1 MERRII
7 SSDLQFEDHEL
18 ESHIRPTYLK
28 DYIGQGAIKETI
40 KIFIEAAKLRGEALD
55 HVLLY
60 GPPGL
65 GKTTMAGVIASEM
78 GVKFKITSGPAIER
92 PGDIAAILNN
102 LQHGDIL
109 FIDEIHRMSRQ
120 VEEVLYSAM
129 EDYCIDI
136 VVGKGPATKSIRL
149 TLPKFTLIGAT
160 TRAGMLSAP
169 LRDRFGIIQRL
180 EYYTHEELSQII
192 TRTAKI
198 LETHIDQDAAL
209 ELAKCSRGTPR
220 VANRLLKRVR
230 DIALIKYNDHITY
243 DICLKALELLNIDR
257 NGLDDVDRRII
268 ETIAIQFKGG
278 PVGLDTLAVALSE
291 ERDTLEDVYEPYLIQ
306 QGYMQRTPKGR
317 MLSPKAY
324 QVLDLKGMNEIGRVT
339 STCRKNGNSHCGD

>member
-1 MERRII
+1 MEKRII
-7 SSDLQFEDHEL
+7 SSDLQLEDNEI
-18 ESHIRPTYLK
+18 ESSIRPLSLEE
-28 DYIGQGAIKETI
+28 YIGQSAIKQNI

-65 GKTTMAGVIASEM
+65 GKTTMAGVIAAEM
-78 GVKFKITSGPAIER
+78 GVKIKITSGPAIER

-136 VVGKGPATKSIRL
+136 VVGKGPAAKSIRL
-149 TLPKFTLIGAT
+149 TLPQFTLIGAT

-180 EYYTHEELSQII
+180 EYYTKEELAQII
-192 TRTAKI
+192 SRSASI
-198 LETHIDQDAAL
+198 LGTSIDETSAL
-209 ELAKCSRGTPR
+209 ELARCSRGTPR

-230 DIALIKYNDHITY
+230 DIALIKYENHIDETV
-243 DICLKALELLNIDR
+243 CTKALELLNIDR
-257 NGLDDVDRRII
+257 NGLDDIDRRII
-268 ETIAIQFKGG
+268 EAIALQFKGG
-278 PVGLDTLAVALSE
+278 PVGLDTLAAAIGE
-291 ERDTLEDVYEPYLIQ
+291 ERDTIEDVYEPYLIQ
-306 QGYMQRTPKGR
+306 QGFMQRTPRGR
-317 MLSPKAY
+317 TLAPKAY
-324 QVLDLKGMNEIGRVT
+324 EVFDLK
-339 STCRKNGNSHCGD
+339 SL

>member
-1 MERRII
+1 MEKRII
-7 SSDLQFEDHEL
+7 SSDLQLEDNEI
-18 ESHIRPTYLK
+18 ESSIRPLTLSE
-28 DYIGQGAIKETI
+28 YIGQSAIKENI

-78 GVKFKITSGPAIER
+78 GVKIKITSGPAIER

-136 VVGKGPATKSIRL
+136 VVGKGPAAKSIRL
-149 TLPKFTLIGAT
+149 SLPKFTLIGAT
-160 TRAGMLSAP
+160 TRAGMLSSP

-180 EYYTHEELSQII
+180 EYYTQEELGQII
-192 TRTAKI
+192 ERTANLLQTPITK
-198 LETHIDQDAAL
+198 EAAL

-220 VANRLLKRVR
+220 VANRLLRRVR
-230 DIALIKYNDHITY
+230 DIALIKFENRVNDEV
-243 DICLKALELLNIDR
+243 CASALSLLNIDR
-257 NGLDDVDRRII
+257 NGLDDIDRRII
-268 ETIAIQFKGG
+268 EAIALQFKGG
-278 PVGLDTLAVALSE
+278 PVGLDTLAAAIGE

-306 QGYMQRTPKGR
+306 QGFMQRTPRGR
-317 MLSPKAY
+317 TLAPKAY
-324 QVLDLKGMNEIGRVT
+324 EVFDLK
-339 STCRKNGNSHCGD
+339 SL

>member
-1 MERRII
+1 MENRII
-7 SSDLQFEDHEL
+7 SSDLQLEDNEI
-18 ESHIRPTYLK
+18 ESSIRPISL
-28 DYIGQGAIKETI
+28 DEYIGQSAIKENI
-40 KIFIEAAKLRGEALD
+40 KIFIEAAKVRGEALD

-78 GVKFKITSGPAIER
+78 GVKIKITSGPAIER

-136 VVGKGPATKSIRL
+136 VVGKGPAAKSIRL

-180 EYYTHEELSQII
+180 EYYNREELGQII
-192 TRTAKI
+192 SRSAHI
-198 LETHIDQDAAL
+198 LGTEIEMPAAL

-230 DIALIKYNDHITY
+230 DIALIKYNRHITEEV
-243 DICLKALELLNIDR
+243 CLKALELLNIDR
-257 NGLDDVDRRII
+257 NGLDDIDRRII
-268 ETIAIQFKGG
+268 EAIALQFKGG
-278 PVGLDTLAVALSE
+278 PVGLDTLAAAIGE

-306 QGYMQRTPKGR
+306 QGYMQRTPRGR
-317 MLSPKAY
+317 MLAPKAY
-324 QVLDLKGMNEIGRVT
+324 EVFDLK
-339 STCRKNGNSHCGD
+339 SL

>member
-1 MERRII
+1 MEKRII
-7 SSDLQFEDHEL
+7 SSDLQLEDNEI
-18 ESHIRPTYLK
+18 ESSIRPLSLEE
-28 DYIGQGAIKETI
+28 YIGQSAIKEKI
-40 KIFIEAAKLRGEALD
+40 KIFIEAAKMRGEALD

-65 GKTTMAGVIASEM
+65 GKTTMAGVIAAEM
-78 GVKFKITSGPAIER
+78 GTKIKITSGPAIER

-136 VVGKGPATKSIRL
+136 VVGKGPAAKSIRL

-160 TRAGMLSAP
+160 TRAGMLSSP

-180 EYYTHEELSQII
+180 EYYTKEELGQIVERSATILDTSI
-192 TRTAKI
+192 TK
-198 LETHIDQDAAL
+198 EAAL
-209 ELAKCSRGTPR
+209 SVAVCSRGTPR
-220 VANRLLKRVR
+220 IANRLLKRVR
-230 DIALIKYNDHITY
+230 DIALIKYDNHI
-243 DICLKALELLNIDR
+243 DEAVCEKALALLNIDP
-257 NGLDDVDRRII
+257 NGLDDIDRRII
-268 ETIAIQFKGG
+268 TAIALQFKGG
-278 PVGLDTLAVALSE
+278 PVGLDTLAAAIGE

-306 QGYMQRTPKGR
+306 QGYMQRTPRGR

-324 QVLDLKGMNEIGRVT
+324 EVFDLK
-339 STCRKNGNSHCGD
+339 SL